1 MNLPLELSEVVEE
14 TAAVRAA
21 RPRILVAGEF
31 GSGKT
36 SLVNALLGEDLLP
49 ASVTSTALPPIW
61 IRHGEGAPDCLFLD
75 GTVQRFASLA
85 EMLAHLDGAD
95 LERISHCRLAHPSP
109 LLRAFDLID
118 TPGGSDPGMPAAS
131 WERMVP
137 EADMVVWCSPAVQAW
152 RQSEK
157 SAWSALPAAL
167 TAPSLLVLSQAD
179 RLVRDEDR
187 GKVMRRVLREVEG
200 LFAAVHM
207 ASVLAEA
214 DVGALRLALR
224 EAAAALPRRPV
235 QESAD
240 DPARTRI
247 VPRRVRGRSAAP
259 APLLLVDPADASA
272 REGAP
277 PDGQAVSG
285 GDWLPDDKG
294 VASPLEA
301 EEGHEREEPA
311 ALGAAH
317 LPMGADGSTHVESA
331 PERGPGDEE
340 TARGEERLPTSPSPA
355 SGQESRSVGDLSPDF
370 RLPDLPEPE
379 TAPGDGDRADAA
391 QTAPPE
397 PVEAADD
404 GAFLALL
411 RETIGTPQPS
421 TPLPS
426 EADAGE
432 ATAEAR
438 VAGALP
444 GEARTPDPSQMLEAG
459 ALSRKAGTPDQSEPS
474 LTSDAVDHEIAA
486 DAPLPGLGRPAPQA
500 SAEPRPQAMAPAMM
514 FGPARMLWERILPTL
529 DPDDPGAILDGVDQ
543 LVAEL
548 DLSWARACLQAT
560 PPSGRRRGGPA

>member
-1 MNLPLELSEVVEE
+1 MNLPLELSEVVGEAAE
-14 TAAVRAA
+14 AAAVPAA

-31 GSGKT
+31 SSGKT

-85 EMLAHLDGAD
+85 EMLAHLEGAD
-95 LERISHCRLAHPSP
+95 LERISHCRLPHPSP
-109 LLRAFDLID
+109 LLRGFDLID

-157 SAWSALPAAL
+157 SAWGALPAAL

-179 RLVRDEDR
+179 KLVLDEDR

-207 ASVLAEA
+207 ASFFAEA

-224 EAAAALPRRPV
+224 EAAAALPRRRV
-235 QESAD
+235 QEPPD

-247 VPRRVRGRSAAP
+247 VPRRIRGRSAGA
-259 APLLLVDPADASA
+259 APLLLVDPADVSA
-272 REGAP
+272 REVSPPAR
-277 PDGQAVSG
+277 PDGHAVP
-285 GDWLPDDKG
+285 GDGWLSDDPG
-294 VASPLEA
+294 PASPLGA
-301 EEGHEREEPA
+301 EEGRDGEEPRAPA
-311 ALGAAH
+311 AVGEAHPPMAADVR
-317 LPMGADGSTHVESA
+317 AQA
-331 PERGPGDEE
+331 RDEE
-340 TARGEERLPTSPSPA
+340 AAGGGEGLPTSLSPA
-355 SGQESRSVGDLSPDF
+355 LAFGQDDRSVEDPSAEVPVPDLSGPEAGPRDKDRAEAAPD
-370 RLPDLPEPE
+370 PQPEP
-379 TAPGDGDRADAA
+379 A
-391 QTAPPE
+391 
-397 PVEAADD
+397 EASDD

-411 RETIGTPQPS
+411 RETIGASPTPG
-421 TPLPS
+421 PLQ
-426 EADAGE
+426 EAA
-432 ATAEAR
+432 AEAR
-438 VAGALP
+438 AAGALP
-444 GEARTPDPSQMLEAG
+444 GEARTPDRPDPTM
-459 ALSRKAGTPDQSEPS
+459 TPDVGEA
-474 LTSDAVDHEIAA
+474 DIA
-486 DAPLPGLGRPAPQA
+486 DAPQPGPDRPARQE
-500 SAEPRPQAMAPAMM
+500 SAEPRPRAVAPAMM

-529 DPDDPGAILDGVDQ
+529 DPDDPEAILDGVDQ

-548 DLSWARACLQAT
+548 DLTWARACLQAA

>member
-1 MNLPLELSEVVEE
+1 MNLPLELSEVVGE
-14 TAAVRAA
+14 TAAVQAA

-31 GSGKT
+31 SSGKT

-85 EMLAHLDGAD
+85 EMLAHLDGTD

-157 SAWSALPAAL
+157 SAWAALPAAL

-207 ASVLAEA
+207 ASFLAEA

-235 QESAD
+235 QEPAD

-277 PDGQAVSG
+277 PDGHAVSG
-285 GDWLPDDKG
+285 GDWLPDDPG
-294 VASPLEA
+294 VASPLDA
-301 EEGHEREEPA
+301 EEGHEREESA

-317 LPMGADGSTHVESA
+317 LPMGADGPTHVESA
-331 PERGPGDEE
+331 PEGGPGDEE
-340 TARGEERLPTSPSPA
+340 AARGEELLPISPSPA
-355 SGQESRSVGDLSPDF
+355 LASGQENRSVGDPSPD
-370 RLPDLPEPE
+370 LDLPEPE
-379 TAPGDGDRADAA
+379 TAPRYEDGADAA

-421 TPLPS
+421 TPLSS

-444 GEARTPDPSQMLEAG
+444 GGARTPDPSQMLEAG

-486 DAPLPGLGRPAPQA
+486 DAPLQGPGRPAPQA
-500 SAEPRPQAMAPAMM
+500 SAEPRPRAVAPAMM

-529 DPDDPGAILDGVDQ
+529 DPDDPGAILDGVDR

-548 DLSWARACLQAT
+548 DLSWARACLQAA

>member
-31 GSGKT
+31 SSGKT

-85 EMLAHLDGAD
+85 EMLAHLDEAD

-157 SAWSALPAAL
+157 SAWAALPAAL

-207 ASVLAEA
+207 ASFFAEA

-224 EAAAALPRRPV
+224 EAAAALPRRRV
-235 QESAD
+235 QEPAD

-247 VPRRVRGRSAAP
+247 VPRRIRGRSAGP
-259 APLLLVDPADASA
+259 APLLLVDPTDVSA
-272 REGAP
+272 REVAP
-277 PDGQAVSG
+277 PDGQAVSDR
-285 GDWLPDDKG
+285 DWLSEAPAP
-294 VASPLEA
+294 ASRYGA
-301 EEGHEREEPA
+301 EEGHNGAEPWA
-311 ALGAAH
+311 PAPLDGAQP
-317 LPMGADGSTHVESA
+317 PMAADGPTQADGA
-331 PERGPGDEE
+331 PHGRLGDEG
-340 TARGEERLPTSPSPA
+340 AVPTSLSLELTA
-355 SGQESRSVGDLSPDF
+355 GQEDRSVEAPSAEG
-370 RLPDLPEPE
+370 PDLPEPE
-379 TAPGDGDRADAA
+379 AALRDRDRPDAA
-391 QTAPPE
+391 PVAQSEPAEAP
-397 PVEAADD
+397 DD

-421 TPLPS
+421 APPPS
-426 EADAGE
+426 TSGAGE
-432 ATAEAR
+432 A
-438 VAGALP
+438 
-444 GEARTPDPSQMLEAG
+444 EAG
-459 ALSRKAGTPDQSEPS
+459 VLSGKAPAPDRSEPS
-474 LTSDAVDHEIAA
+474 LTSEAVAPKIA
-486 DAPLPGLGRPAPQA
+486 DAPQPASDRSAPQGR
-500 SAEPRPQAMAPAMM
+500 AEPRTRAVAPAMM

-529 DPDDPGAILDGVDQ
+529 DPEDPEAILDGVDQ

-548 DLSWARACLQAT
+548 DLTWARACLQAA